1 MTLPSFSK
9 DFPLEEKVLSETVKM
24 RIHTNIKPSFILG
37 NLRLKNKQIASILE
51 KKVSGRQIQ
60 DYQREFVIF
69 QQMLPSLNF
78 RRQIK
83 DDQIQEFTSVF
94 QKKVRGLGIFKRT
107 PHISAS
113 DLHFHFFVHPYLL
126 KKVPN

>member
-1 MTLPSFSK
+1 MVKMTLPSFSK

-107 PHISAS
+107 PYFS
-113 DLHFHFFVHPYLL
+113 
-126 KKVPN
+126 K